1 MNKPLQNKKIA
12 ILAANGVNETNMTE
26 VQKGLMKAGAF
37 MRTISCD
44 HAIINSWNGAGWGV
58 NFAVD
63 ASLST
68 ALGVDYDML
77 IIPGGERSIEKLTKT
92 AHTKRFISS
101 FVKLNRPIGM
111 IEGGQKLLEAI
122 EIDTNAQNVIIVDE
136 NEMNVM
142 VSHFSDTDEQLPEA
156 A

>member
-26 VQKGLMKAGAF
+26 IQKALMKAGAF
-37 MRTISCD
+37 MRTISSD
-44 HAIINSWNGAGWGV
+44 HSIINSWNGSGWGL

-63 ASLST
+63 ASLNT

-77 IIPGGERSIEKLTKT
+77 IIPGGERSVEKLTKT

-101 FVKLNRPIGM
+101 FVKLNRPIGI
-111 IEGGQKLLEAI
+111 IENGQKLLDEI
-122 EIDTNAQNVIIVDE
+122 EVSKTSENIIIVDE
-136 NEMNVM
+136 NEINVM
-142 VSHFSDTDEQLPEA
+142 ISHFSETDLDLPEA